1 MFPKTKNATMILENN
16 NQEKGIKVKFYF
28 DYEETLCRRIEISAD
43 SLVDAIK
50 KLEDEIDNENIV
62 LDSSD
67 FVGGEIRMP
76 VEENFLPQVQC
87 YGESV
92 ENVKGLDIVIDLW

>member
-1 MFPKTKNATMILENN
+1 M
-16 NQEKGIKVKFYF
+16 KFYF

-43 SLVDAIK
+43 SLSDAIK
-50 KLEDEIDNENIV
+50 KLENEIDNENIV

-76 VEENFLPQVQC
+76 IEKNFLPQIQH

-92 ENVKGLDIVIDLW
+92 ENVEGLDIVVDIW

>member
-1 MFPKTKNATMILENN
+1 M
-16 NQEKGIKVKFYF
+16 KVKFYF

-43 SLVDAIK
+43 SLADAIK
-50 KLEDEIDNENIV
+50 KLEDKIDNKDII

-76 VEENFLPQVQC
+76 VEKNFLPQIQH

-92 ENVKGLDIVIDLW
+92 KNVEGLDIIVELW

>member
-1 MFPKTKNATMILENN
+1 M
-16 NQEKGIKVKFYF
+16 KFYF

-43 SLVDAIK
+43 SLADAIK
-50 KLEDEIDNENIV
+50 KLENEIDNENIV

-67 FVGGEIRMP
+67 FLSGEIRMP
-76 VEENFLPQVQC
+76 IEKNFLPQIQR

-92 ENVKGLDIVIDLW
+92 ENVEGLDIVVDIW